1 MGIIYLSDE
10 NETVIRK
17 VLEEYRIVFTELFE
31 AKPHVFLQKN
41 HPLAKQKK
49 ISLKELESYPRLN
62 FVQDEY
68 ESVYYAEELFSSL
81 PADKEIRINDRGA
94 IVNFMLGL
102 NAYTISSGIF
112 PKYLNG
118 DKIVSVPLA
127 EDGCIRIGYILH
139 EKQEL
144 SELGKIYLEELKKY
158 APGNP

>member
-112 PKYLNG
+112 PN
-118 DKIVSVPLA
+118 I
-127 EDGCIRIGYILH
+127 
-139 EKQEL
+139 
-144 SELGKIYLEELKKY
+144 
-158 APGNP
+158 